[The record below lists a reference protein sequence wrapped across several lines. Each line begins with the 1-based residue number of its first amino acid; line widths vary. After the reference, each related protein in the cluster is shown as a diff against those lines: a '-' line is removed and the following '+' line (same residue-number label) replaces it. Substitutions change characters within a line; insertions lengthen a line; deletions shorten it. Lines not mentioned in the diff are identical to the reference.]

1 MRPLRGILPPIVT
14 PFDSDGALDLA
25 AFEANLEAWAGEDLE
40 GYVVLGSN
48 GEAASLEEDEK
59 LALVRAARARAGG
72 RTVLVGTGLDSTRA
86 TIALTRRVADL
97 GADAVLV
104 LTPHY
109 YKPQMTAEALR
120 RHYVAVA
127 DASPVPVYLYS
138 MTLFTGVPWPP
149 TLAADLASHPRI
161 VGIKES
167 SSDLGLLGRD
177 HHFRPRPF
185 RSGLRVRPRPLSGA
199 VRGRVRGRARGR
211 ELRTGPGRRRST
223 AQCEAGITRRARK
236 LQAALTPL
244 AVAVTATYGIAGLKA
259 AVDAAGLK
267 GGHVRAPL
275 MPLGAAAR
283 RTLRRSS
290 AAANESWRA

>member
-1 MRPLRGILPPIVT
+1 VRPLKGILPPVVT
-14 PFDSDGALDLA
+14 PFDAGGTLDLA
-25 AFEANLEAWAGEDLE
+25 AFEANLEAWAAEDLE

-59 LALVRAARARAGG
+59 LRLVRAARARAGG
-72 RTVLVGTGLDSTRA
+72 RTLLVGTGMDSTRA

-97 GADAVLV
+97 GADGVLV

-120 RHYVAVA
+120 RHYTAVA

-149 TLAADLASHPRI
+149 GLAAELAAHPRI
-161 VGIKES
+161 AGLKES
-167 SSDLGLLGRD
+167 SSDLGLLGRILASVPARFEVCCGSAPVLYPALCLGARAGILAVANCAPALTTAVYRAFAAGD
-177 HHFRPRPF
+177 HD
-185 RSGLRVRPRPLSGA
+185 
-199 VRGRVRGRARGR
+199 RAR
-211 ELRTGPGRRRST
+211 S
-223 AQCEAGITRRARK
+223 
-236 LQAALTPL
+236 LQSALTPL

-259 AVDAAGLK
+259 ATELAGYR

-275 MPLGAAAR
+275 LPLPAAAR
-283 RTLRRSS
+283 DEIARLVSS
-290 AAANESWRA
+290 ARQAAA

>member
-1 MRPLRGILPPIVT
+1 MRPLRGILPPVVT

-48 GEAASLEEDEK
+48 GEAASLEEEEK

-72 RTVLVGTGLDSTRA
+72 RAVLVGTGLDSTRA
-86 TIALTRRVADL
+86 TIALTRKVADL

-120 RHYVAVA
+120 RHFVAVA

-149 TLAADLASHPRI
+149 ALAAELASHPRI
-161 VGIKES
+161 AGIKES
-167 SSDLGLLGRD
+167 SSDLGLLGRIISSVPAR
-177 HHFRPRPF
+177 FEVACGSAPVLYPA
-185 RSGLRVRPRPLSGA
+185 LCLGA
-199 VRGRVRGRARGR
+199 
-211 ELRTGPGRRRST
+211 
-223 AQCEAGITRRARK
+223 CAGVLAVANCAPALAVAIY
-236 LQAALTPL
+236 LTPL

-259 AVDAAGLK
+259 AVDAAGWR
-267 GGHVRAPL
+267 GGYVRPPL
-275 MPLGAAAR
+275 LPLAAAAR
-283 RTLRRSS
+283 DEIRALV
-290 AAANESWRA
+290 AAANESWK

>member
-1 MRPLRGILPPIVT
+1 MRPLKGILPPVVT
-14 PFDSDGALDLA
+14 PFDAAGDLDLA
-25 AFEANLEAWAGEDLE
+25 AFEANLDAWAREDLE

-59 LALVRAARARAGG
+59 LALVRSARARAGG
-72 RTVLVGTGLDSTRA
+72 RTLLVGTGMDSTRA

-97 GADAVLV
+97 GADGVLV

-109 YKPQMTAEALR
+109 YKPQMTADALR
-120 RHYVAVA
+120 RHFAAVA

-138 MTLFTGVPWPP
+138 MTLFTGIPWPP
-149 TLAADLASHPRI
+149 GLGADLSAHPRI

-167 SSDLGLLGRD
+167 SSDLGLLGRILTSVPSHFQVACGSAPVLYPALCLGACAGVLAAANCAPALAAAIYRAFEAGD
-177 HHFRPRPF
+177 H
-185 RSGLRVRPRPLSGA
+185 A
-199 VRGRVRGRARGR
+199 RARR
-211 ELRTGPGRRRST
+211 
-223 AQCEAGITRRARK
+223 

-259 AVDAAGLK
+259 AVDIAGLH

-275 MPLGAAAR
+275 LPLPPAAR
-283 RTLRRSS
+283 EDLRSLLT
-290 AAANESWRA
+290 AARNALSPT